1 MAGTIK
7 VNRIDIETM
16 KQDPM
21 RYALVYKINK
31 LKEELETIPE
41 SHIFERDTIQQKI
54 NKLEGIYNKRL
65 EKIRAKRNQ

>member
-21 RYALVYKINK
+21 KYALIYKING
-31 LKEELETIPE
+31 LKKELESIPE

-54 NKLEGIYNKRL
+54 DKLEGIYNKRL

>member
-1 MAGTIK
+1 MAGIIK
-7 VNRIDIETM
+7 VNRIETM

>member
-1 MAGTIK
+1 MAGIIK
-7 VNRIDIETM
+7 VNRIETM

-65 EKIRAKRNQ
+65 EKKSE